1 MKILI
6 LFVDKI
12 IYMCTVYMI
21 SMIMQ
26 HGSLVTGTNQEK
38 PIYELP
44 QTIIYP
50 GTNYRVFW
58 SNEQSYRKE
67 IKSWINGKTLSRYQ
81 F

>member
-6 LFVDKI
+6 LKNIKI

-26 HGSLVTGTNQEK
+26 HGWLVTGTNQER
-38 PIYELP
+38 PIYELT

-50 GTNYRVFW
+50 GTNYQVFW
-58 SNEQSYRKE
+58 SNEHL
-67 IKSWINGKTLSRYQ
+67 INVKLTILQVRN
-81 F
+81 